1 MLLLLAEAAIA
12 AGVPG
17 PLAVDEDVT
26 DAGVP
31 HPAAVEWPV
40 IVGAGSGAGIL
51 NISSGTSS
59 P

>member
-1 MLLLLAEAAIA
+1 MLLLLAEAAIV
-12 AGVPG
+12 GVPG
-17 PLAVDEDVT
+17 LLAVDEDVPG
-26 DAGVP
+26 AGVP
-31 HPAAVEWPV
+31 HPAAVGWPV